1 MTPRFRKLLLTAHVT
16 LSVGWLGAVA
26 AFLVLSI
33 TGLTSGN
40 AETVRGAYLAMNLIA
55 WFVIVPLA
63 LASLLSGIVQSLSTS
78 WGLFRH
84 YWVMAKL
91 FLTVVATVVLL
102 LKMKLMG
109 YIAGAAT
116 TTALSSADLHRPR
129 MELVV
134 HSGGGLLVLLAIT
147 TLSVFKPWGLTRY
160 GQRKQQERQYQ
171 LARSPQTV
179 GVNAISV
186 SDNETTSDGLLR
198 RLKLIPVASI
208 GVFLVVV
215 HVYMHLSGHI
225 LHHRF

>member
-1 MTPRFRKLLLTAHVT
+1 
-16 LSVGWLGAVA
+16 
-26 AFLVLSI
+26 
-33 TGLTSGN
+33 
-40 AETVRGAYLAMNLIA
+40 MNLIA

-186 SDNETTSDGLLR
+186 SDNETTSDGLPR